1 MTAVPNT
8 FHKGKH
14 CFFRHS
20 GGLAGFHQLCRI
32 FVRFP
37 QLSSSVKDSLVDR
50 KSSRNPVSRFQ
61 CDSKSISSAELWATL
76 SVSITKSYPP
86 QQCRTLVYFFL
97 MKATLAIKQF
107 RCFKLGQT
115 RKFNEQN
122 PPVMIYQR
130 VLDVRREFGP
140 NSATMLLPMQCKQI
154 HIPSLVINQ
163 I

>member
-8 FHKGKH
+8 FHQGKH

-20 GGLAGFHQLCRI
+20 GGLAGFHQLCHI

-37 QLSSSVKDSLVDR
+37 QLSSSVKDSQVDR
-50 KSSRNPVSRFQ
+50 KSSRNPVSRFL
-61 CDSKSISSAELWATL
+61 CESKSISSAEFWATL

-86 QQCRTLVYFFL
+86 QQCRTLGSFFL

-115 RKFNEQN
+115 RQFNEHN

-130 VLDVRREFGP
+130 VLDVRHEFGR
-140 NSATMLLPMQCKQI
+140 NSPTMSLPMQRNQI
-154 HIPSLVINQ
+154 HIPRLVINQ